1 MQLSAEITIS
11 TAMSKVLYGEIMD
24 PEPDPA
30 KAQAQEKRVR
40 RGFWRTAH
48 KAASRIPFMEDL
60 VACYYCALDPKTPTR
75 VRAILLAALAYFVLP
90 LDWVP
95 DFVLGFGF
103 TDDIAVLS
111 AAIGAIRSS
120 IDPRHYRAAR
130 ETLADPDHQKDEG

>member
-1 MQLSAEITIS
+1 
-11 TAMSKVLYGEIMD
+11 MSKVLHGEILD
-24 PEPDPA
+24 PEPDPS
-30 KAQAQEKRVR
+30 KTEAQEKRVR
-40 RGFWRTAH
+40 RGFWKTFH

-60 VACYYCALDPKTPTR
+60 VACYYCALDPRTPMR

-95 DFVLGFGF
+95 DFILGFGF

-120 IDPRHYRAAR
+120 IEQRHYQAAKDI
-130 ETLADPDHQKDEG
+130 LADPDRQKDER